1 MLLTLTI
8 IAVLVSARPGA
19 ATAPRPSAAPSCQR
33 RCGDMEIPYPFGI
46 GRGCYLYTGEGDTT
60 FGLTCNLTADGT
72 YKTFCY
78 EVEVIGISLRRG
90 QARVRSDIRSWC
102 YNRTSMSMDENNIW
116 WNDFTDSQF
125 RLSDEDNRFTVIGCN
140 SLAYVRSANTGSRYM
155 TGCMATCPAAG
166 RLENGSCSGMGC
178 CQAAIPRGI
187 NTYEVQFDDRFTT
200 ASTRGF
206 SRCSYAALVEAAAFD
221 FRITYV
227 TADDFME
234 STGGKAPLVLDWV
247 VGKET
252 CAEAARNTTAYMCA
266 SSNSECVDSRNG
278 PGYLCNCSR
287 GYDGNPYVHDG
298 CQDVNE
304 CTSFKYPCS
313 VPGTCVNTPGGF
325 VCSCPDKT
333 RGNAYSGTCEAQNSQ
348 LGVHMAVGISIG
360 LVALVLSMSCAYMIH
375 QKRSLA
381 AVKQRYFRQH
391 GGLLLF
397 EEMKSKQGLSFTLFT
412 KDELEEATDKFD
424 ERHVLGKGGNGTVYK
439 GALKDKRLVAIKKCK
454 LINERQEKEFG
465 KEMLILS
472 QVNHRNVVRL
482 YGCCLEVEVP
492 MLVYQ
497 FIPNGTLYQLIH
509 GRPHET
515 RISFTTRLKIAH
527 ETAEALAYLHSW
539 ASPPIIHGDVK
550 SPNILI
556 DEDYT
561 AKVADF
567 GASTLAPTDEAQ
579 FVTFVQGTYG
589 YLDPEYMQTS
599 KLTSKSDV
607 YSFGV
612 VLLELLTSRKAMNL
626 QALDEEKN
634 LSSHFLLAVSE
645 NRLCEIL
652 DEQIK
657 GEQSVELI
665 EQVAELAKECL
676 EMASDR
682 RPCMREVAEELD
694 RVRKLLQHP
703 WGQQTSDE
711 ERKALLVGSPI
722 TRPEIELSNGYVSL
736 TDSAYLGVQSPR

>member
-1 MLLTLTI
+1 MLLTLI
-8 IAVLVSARPGA
+8 IAVLVSAWPPAA
-19 ATAPRPSAAPSCQR
+19 ATRPTPSSCQR
-33 RCGDMEIPYPFGI
+33 RCGDLDIPFPFGI
-46 GRGCYLYTGEGDTT
+46 GRGCYHDTGEDDIT
-60 FGLTCNLTADGT
+60 FGLTCNRTAGGGHRT
-72 YKTFCY
+72 ISG
-78 EVEVIGISLRRG
+78 ESVEVVGLSVRHG
-90 QARVRSDIRSWC
+90 QARILTGIVSLC
-102 YNRTSMSMDENNIW
+102 YDPASRSMDEEAQPW
-116 WNDFTDSQF
+116 LDLSDSQF
-125 RLSDEDNRFTVIGCN
+125 RLSVEANRLVVVGCN
-140 SLAYVRSANTGSRYM
+140 SFAYVRSAKDGFM
-155 TGCMATCPAAG
+155 TGCMVTCPSAG
-166 RLENGSCSGMGC
+166 KLQNGSCSGMGC
-178 CQAAIPRGI
+178 CEAAIPSGT
-187 NTYEVQFDDRFTT
+187 NTYQTLFGHKFNTS
-200 ASTRGF
+200 STSGF
-206 SRCSYAALVEAAAFD
+206 SRCSYGVLMEAAAFE
-221 FRITYV
+221 FRTTYV
-227 TADDFME
+227 TTDDFVK
-234 STGGKAPLVLDWV
+234 STGGKVPLVLDWV
-247 VGKET
+247 VGKEA
-252 CAEAARNTTAYMCA
+252 CGEAVRNATAYMCV
-266 SSNSECVDSRNG
+266 SSNSECVDSSNG

-287 GYDGNPYVHDG
+287 GYDGNPYVPDG

-304 CTSFKYPCS
+304 CDDTTFNYPCS
-313 VPGTCVNTPGGF
+313 VPGTCVNTAGGF
-325 VCSCPDKT
+325 LCSCPDKT
-333 RGNAYSGTCEAQNSQ
+333 TGNAYNGTCEAKKSQ
-348 LGVHMAVGISIG
+348 LGVRMAVGVSVG
-360 LVALVLSMSCAYMIH
+360 LVVVAVATSCAYMIH

-397 EEMKSKQGLSFTLFT
+397 EEMKSEQGLSLTLFT
-412 KDELEEATDKFD
+412 KEELEEATDKFD
-424 ERHVLGKGGNGTVYK
+424 DQNVLGKGGNGTVYK

-509 GRPHET
+509 GRPHGS

-567 GASTLAPTDEAQ
+567 GASALVPTDEDQ

-612 VLLELLTSRKAMNL
+612 VLLELLTCKKAMNL
-626 QALDEEKN
+626 QALEEEKN
-634 LSSHFLLAVSE
+634 LSSHFLLAMSE
-645 NRLCEIL
+645 NRVDEIL

-657 GEQSVELI
+657 GEQSIELI

-676 EMASDR
+676 EMASDK
-682 RPCMREVAEELD
+682 RPSMREVAEELD

-711 ERKALLVGSPI
+711 EQKALLGGSPSAC
-722 TRPEIELSNGYVSL
+722 PEIELSNGYFSL